1 MTAPTGFFIAFF
13 GINIIIREGKV
24 LIFPHNY
31 SLESKVK
38 LHKTIQVTT
47 FLRIYSA
54 MYVCTALYC
63 TELYCTVRGEDQ
75 VKCSVLIS
83 LLRAFDSFIS
93 AEITALN
100 HSIENTGG
108 QSQHSHWE
116 RE

>member
-63 TELYCTVRGEDQ
+63 IVLYCTVLAGER
-75 VKCSVLIS
+75 I
-83 LLRAFDSFIS
+83 R
-93 AEITALN
+93 
-100 HSIENTGG
+100 
-108 QSQHSHWE
+108 
-116 RE
+116 